1 MEIVK
6 KIFPLSWAF
15 TKSVGNFVVGIIL
28 HLILGTLFGLVAGL
42 AKTLVGWIPVVGDLL
57 IWALGVIGSLIGVYA
72 LVGLI
77 LLILVYCKVIKD

>member
-1 MEIVK
+1 MDVLK

-28 HLILGTLFGLVAGL
+28 HLVLGVLFGAVAGL
-42 AKTLVGWIPVVGDLL
+42 AGILVDWIPVAGDILV
-57 IWALGVIGSLIGVYA
+57 WALGVIGSLIGVYS